1 MSLSNTST
9 PVDQNAFDPQVAAEL
24 RAKRKSKIQKSLA
37 KRHRKEKSFRI
48 FGLSAVVIGL
58 LFVALL
64 FGSILA
70 KGLPAFWQTSVNV
83 PVYFDPTIINAGPKP
98 TQAAGE
104 TPAQFQER
112 YIDWQT
118 KMGMVDWDALIV
130 NGMIAKDPALAAKR
144 DDLTSLYTSSEAYRL
159 RDMVFQDP
167 SLVGKRE
174 EIKFLADAN
183 IDVWLTG
190 KIDRSLPDDQQQLSP
205 EVRQLADQLE
215 AKGILSHTF
224 NTSLFTNP
232 DSRSS
237 PATSGLAG
245 AFMGSL
251 FMMLIVIFISIPIG
265 VASAIYL
272 EEFAKQNI
280 LTDTIEVNIN
290 NLAAVPSIVF
300 GLLGAAIFI
309 NWMHLPLSAPL
320 VGGLVL
326 SLMTLP
332 TVIITTRASL
342 KAVPPSIRQAAL
354 GLGASKVQTVFH
366 HVLPLALP
374 GILTGAI
381 IGVAQALGE
390 TAPLLLIGM
399 SAFVA
404 SVPTSPLDQSTAL
417 PVQIFLWQGNELRNF
432 FEGRTAAA
440 IIVLLVMM
448 IGLNSLAIWLRKKF
462 EVRW

>member
-1 MSLSNTST
+1 SSLS
-9 PVDQNAFDPQVAAEL
+9 
-24 RAKRKSKIQKSLA
+24 
-37 KRHRKEKSFRI
+37 KRHRKEKTFRVLG
-48 FGLSAVVIGL
+48 FSAVVTGL
-58 LFVALL
+58 FFVVLL

-70 KGLPAFWQTSVNV
+70 KGLPSFWQSSLTV
-83 PVYFDPTIINAGPKP
+83 PVYFDPTVINIGPKP
-98 TQAAGE
+98 KQQSNE
-104 TPAQFQER
+104 EPAKYQER
-112 YIDWQT
+112 LIEWQT
-118 KMGMVDWDALIV
+118 QLGMADWDLLLV
-130 NGMIAKDPALAAKR
+130 NGIIAEDPKLESKR
-144 DDLTSLYTSSEAYRL
+144 DDISSLYTSSESYRL
-159 RDMVFQDP
+159 RDMVLENP
-167 SLVGKRE
+167 SIIGQKQEVK
-174 EIKFLADAN
+174 ILADAN
-183 IDVWLTG
+183 IDVWLAG
-190 KIDRSLPDDQQQLSP
+190 NIDRSLPDEQQQLSP
-205 EVRQLADQLE
+205 EVRQLADDLKAQ
-215 AKGILSHTF
+215 GIIENTF
-224 NTSLFTNP
+224 NMNIFFSP

-251 FMMLIVIFISIPIG
+251 FMMFIVILISIPIG

-272 EEFAKQNI
+272 EEFAPKNWI
-280 LTDTIEVNIN
+280 TDVIEVNIN

-309 NWMHLPLSAPL
+309 GWMHMPLSAPV

-354 GLGASKVQTVFH
+354 GLGASNLQTVFH

-404 SVPTSPLDQSTAL
+404 SVPVSPLDQSTAL

-440 IIVLLVMM
+440 IIVLLALM
-448 IGLNSLAIWLRKKF
+448 ISLNSLAIWLRKKF

>member
-1 MSLSNTST
+1 MSTSNTSSMG
-9 PVDQNAFDPQVAAEL
+9 QSFDPQAAAEL
-24 RAKRKSKIQKSLA
+24 REKRKQRIASSLA
-37 KRHRKEKSFRI
+37 KRHRKEKTFRI
-48 FGLSAVVIGL
+48 LGFSAVVTGL
-58 LFVALL
+58 CFVVLL

-70 KGLPAFWQTSVNV
+70 KGLPAFWQSSLSV
-83 PVYFDPTIINAGPKP
+83 PVYFDPAIIQVGAKP
-98 TQAAGE
+98 TQKDGE
-104 TPAQFQER
+104 SPAQFAER
-112 YIDWQT
+112 TIAWQT
-118 KMGMVDWDALIV
+118 EMGMVDWDALIV
-130 NGMIAKDPALAAKR
+130 NGMIAKDPSIASKR
-144 DDLTSLYTSSEAYRL
+144 DDLSALYTSSEAYRL
-159 RDMVFQDP
+159 RDMVMADP
-167 SLVGKRE
+167 TLIGKKE
-174 EIKFLADAN
+174 EIKILADAN
-183 IDVWLTG
+183 VDVWLAG
-190 KIDRSLPDDQQQLSP
+190 NIDRSLPDDQQQLSP
-205 EVRQLADQLE
+205 EIRQLADDLK
-215 AKGILSHTF
+215 AKGVIENSF
-224 NTSLFTNP
+224 NTNIFTNP

-245 AFMGSL
+245 AFMGSV

-272 EEFAKQNI
+272 EEFAPKNWI
-280 LTDTIEVNIN
+280 TDVVEVNIN

-309 NWMHLPLSAPL
+309 GWMHLPLSAPL

-354 GLGASKVQTVFH
+354 GLGASRVQTVFH

-404 SVPTSPLDQSTAL
+404 SVPATPLDQSTAL

-440 IIVLLVMM
+440 IIVLLALMV
-448 IGLNSLAIWLRKKF
+448 GLNSLAIWLRKKL

>member
-1 MSLSNTST
+1 MTTTNSTQIDSNI
-9 PVDQNAFDPQVAAEL
+9 DAMNAAEV
-24 RAKRKSKIQKSLA
+24 REKRKQKIQSSLA
-37 KRHRKEKSFRI
+37 KRHRKEKTFKY
-48 FGLSAVVIGL
+48 FGFSAVILGL
-58 LFVALL
+58 FFVALL
-64 FGSILA
+64 FGSILS
-70 KGLPAFWQTSVNV
+70 KGLPAFWQNSLTL
-83 PVYFDPTIINAGPKP
+83 PIHFDPAVIQVSKQPVKTAN
-98 TQAAGE
+98 E
-104 TPAQFQER
+104 SPAQYEER
-112 YIDWQT
+112 YIAWQT
-118 KMGMVDWDALIV
+118 EMGMVDWDALIV
-130 NGMIAKDPALAAKR
+130 NAMIAKDPALASKR
-144 DDLTSLYTSSEAYRL
+144 DELSSLYTSSEAYRL
-159 RDMVFQDP
+159 RDMYMENP
-167 SLVGKRE
+167 SLLGANKEVKV
-174 EIKFLADAN
+174 LADAN
-183 IDVWLTG
+183 VDVWLKG
-190 KIDRSLPDDQQQLSP
+190 NIDRSLSDEQQQLSP
-205 EVRQLADQLE
+205 EVRQIADELKANGLIE
-215 AKGILSHTF
+215 STF
-224 NTSLFTNP
+224 NTNIFSSP

-251 FMMLIVIFISIPIG
+251 FMMMIVILISIPVG
-265 VASAIYL
+265 VASAVYL
-272 EEFAKQNI
+272 EEFAPKNWI
-280 LTDTIEVNIN
+280 TDVIEVNIN

-309 NWMHLPLSAPL
+309 GWMHLPLSAPL

-354 GLGASKVQTVFH
+354 GLGASRLQTVFH

-404 SVPTSPLDQSTAL
+404 SVPATPFDQSSAL

-440 IIVLLVMM
+440 IIVLLALM